1 MAVPGSPEPGSR
13 RIIDMA
19 PIRVETESTTRFRTT
34 KNRKNPQDQKCP
46 IWGRRRRGIFKK
58 NGTFVVKIGS
68 ISQCLKNYKLTLFN
82 L

>member
-34 KNRKNPQDQKCP
+34 KKPEKSTKSKMSHLGGEEEEGSSRKMEHL
-46 IWGRRRRGIFKK
+46 W
-58 NGTFVVKIGS
+58 
-68 ISQCLKNYKLTLFN
+68 
-82 L
+82 

>member
-34 KNRKNPQDQKCP
+34 KNRKNPQDQQCP
-46 IWGRRRRGIFKK
+46 IWGEKK
-58 NGTFVVKIGS
+58 KRDLQEKWNICGE
-68 ISQCLKNYKLTLFN
+68 NW
-82 L
+82 